1 MTTGPFGVEVVSKS
15 LMGFKKAGQV
25 KNQMK
30 LVSETGNKVLQ
41 KTPNFNPSGVM
52 HGSPRLGGPK
62 KAGDSVKT
70 VKLNMAGT
78 QARKKFGN
86 G

>member
-1 MTTGPFGVEVVSKS
+1 MISAFGVNHPESVSKVNP
-15 LMGFKKAGQV
+15 FTAKKQV
-25 KNQMK
+25 ASQMK
-30 LVSETGNKVLQ
+30 LVSETGNKVL
-41 KTPNFNPSGVM
+41 KPSSKFPHSGVI
-52 HGSPRLGGPK
+52 HNSPSMKPQ